1 MESVFAVARRSISIS
16 SPPLGALARL
26 VPVLRTQ
33 VATAS
38 RVAREASSGASGS
51 RTSSVTSR
59 SQCRVSR
66 VSPRLRWCRCR
77 AVGGGELRSRG
88 LCRHAASGEDRT
100 IAGARGDRLFREECL
115 GRSSCDHL
123 SARLA
128 EWQPTRRSPVA
139 VTGDGE
145 WDGAG
150 VGPDRRTT
158 GRQACARLCHGVPA
172 LASAVAFEEAGEAFH
187 SASHEPLGLQPT
199 ALNNSRSFG
208 RTPTSPCPPRCP
220 LPLCPGAVSPPE
232 PPVLRLN
239 RHA

>member
-1 MESVFAVARRSISIS
+1 MPHGPRPRLSPTAYGTACFARALDDDGVSLRGGEAVDLHLQ
-16 SPPLGALARL
+16 PAVGGAGQAGAGPADVGCDGFQGGEGGL
-26 VPVLRTQ
+26 VGGV
-33 VATAS
+33 
-38 RVAREASSGASGS
+38 GS
-51 RTSSVTSR
+51 RTSSVTSW

-77 AVGGGELRSRG
+77 AVGGGGELRSRG

-100 IAGARGDRLFREECL
+100 IAGARGERLFREECL

-139 VTGDGE
+139 VTGGGE

-208 RTPTSPCPPRCP
+208 RTPTSP
-220 LPLCPGAVSPPE
+220 
-232 PPVLRLN
+232 
-239 RHA
+239 